1 VGLVDGAHEHH
12 VRLVT
17 SDQIRPEPSGG
28 SFHLERTY
36 PARAPRCQPTPARW
50 GPPFISSH
58 EFVHIC
64 RCHPPHR
71 FRTVGGPAVEIQP
84 VSRGGKGMSAVLEA
98 PSVQVAARAIELT
111 KVFGEGP
118 A

>member
-36 PARAPRCQPTPARW
+36 PARAPRCHPTSARW

-64 RCHPPHR
+64 RCHPPDR

-84 VSRGGKGMSAVLEA
+84 IPEEERACPPCWRHRASRWPPV
-98 PSVQVAARAIELT
+98 PSS
-111 KVFGEGP
+111 
-118 A
+118 